1 MLVHQ
6 RLRRVTVKQL
16 GHDQEANI
24 LLAVQRL
31 LEDMAAVT
39 VGRKLDDAAPMRRM
53 N

>member
-39 VGRKLDDAAPMRRM
+39 VGR
-53 N
+53 